1 MRTLTVNRDQI
12 VQALLDTQHAS
23 KPPTSYVVAFN
34 PFDCSPITARV
45 IYADTPSLAG
55 GFTTNFQDE
64 INANLLDFL
73 DDDEGKNS
81 FTWGE
86 AGEGTGPNGETTDA
100 DEEAAREWIDANLAD
115 RVAANGETFAVV
127 YLPDARSDAREPTPE
142 TDIILTQTPTTE
154 QLQNAVESQLYLQ
167 TTGHL
172 SAIEVV
178 PGGQKDGLDY
188 GPIVV
193 EIVVLDSDGDTIAFR
208 LSSDAQDDDWSIGKI
223 EDAVECAI
231 EYRRVLV
238 G

>member
-64 INANLLDFL
+64 INVNLFNFL
-73 DDDEGKNS
+73 DDDGGKNS

-115 RVAANGETFAVV
+115 RVTANGETFAVV
-127 YLPDARSDAREPTPE
+127 YLPDARSDALSPSEVFVRRTLDMSENEQRARFVNEMDDADRALFVRLWRELTASESEFDYTDLVEWLPEAAPVATPKLAL
-142 TDIILTQTPTTE
+142 I
-154 QLQNAVESQLYLQ
+154 
-167 TTGHL
+167 
-172 SAIEVV
+172 
-178 PGGQKDGLDY
+178 
-188 GPIVV
+188 
-193 EIVVLDSDGDTIAFR
+193 
-208 LSSDAQDDDWSIGKI
+208 
-223 EDAVECAI
+223 
-231 EYRRVLV
+231 
-238 G
+238 